1 MNPFREGILNALF
14 SGAIKQGE
22 ELYLG
27 ITPNRVI
34 THYQLR
40 TNIECIV
47 SLFDGLHNPV
57 AHLGVTVIALGEPV
71 ALSRVPVNMRTDGD
85 KIVIEF
91 EPGNVPGHIVE
102 WYDEAMLSRL

>member
-22 ELYLG
+22 
-27 ITPNRVI
+27 
-34 THYQLR
+34 
-40 TNIECIV
+40 
-47 SLFDGLHNPV
+47 
-57 AHLGVTVIALGEPV
+57 EPV